1 MHILHLGKF
10 YAPYRGGMET
20 VLQNLC
26 EAHAGRAE
34 VLALVGNQ
42 GRRTLREVVNGV
54 RVIRAGCLGAPLSVP
69 VVPSF
74 YYWLRKLR
82 PDVVVHHE
90 PNPGALLAYLTAR
103 PPGAFVIWFHSDI
116 VRQRIFYSLYRPFL
130 RTALRRADA
139 IVVASPNH
147 VRYTP
152 VLGEFAEKCC
162 VVPFGIDLSRFQAT
176 LQIKARAGA
185 IRSQSGLPVIVF
197 IGRFAYYKGL
207 SYLIEAMREV
217 KARLILV
224 GTGPLEEEIR
234 RRAHALAAEACIE
247 CVGELSDS
255 EVVAHLHACDVF
267 VLPSI
272 ERSEAFG
279 IVQLEAM
286 ACGKPVVSC
295 RIASGVPWVN
305 RDEET
310 GLTVTPGDPRDLAT
324 ALNRLLGDV
333 TLRRKLGEN
342 GRARVEREFTLER
355 MRDTFWEVLC
365 EAKRGHAAGAFR
377 YRPEG
382 VSLGRR

>member
-1 MHILHLGKF
+1 MRLLHLGKY

-42 GRRTLREVVNGV
+42 GRRTLREEVNGV
-54 RVIRAGCLGAPLSVP
+54 PVIRAGCLGAPLSVP

-74 YYWLRKLR
+74 PYWLRKLR

-90 PNPGALLAYLTAR
+90 PNPAALLAYLAAR
-103 PPGAFVIWFHSDI
+103 PPGAFVFWFHSDI
-116 VRQRIFYSLYRPFL
+116 VRQRVFYNFYRPFL
-130 RTALRRADA
+130 RTALRRAQA

-147 VRYTP
+147 VRHTP
-152 VLGEFAEKCC
+152 VLGEFADKCC
-162 VVPFGIDLSRFQAT
+162 VVPYGIDLRRFQAT
-176 LQIKARAGA
+176 PQVEARARA
-185 IRSQSGLPVIVF
+185 IRSQSDLPVIVF

-207 SYLIEAMREV
+207 VHLMDAMREV
-217 KARLILV
+217 RARLIL
-224 GTGPLEEEIR
+224 GGRGPLDREIR
-234 RRAHALAAEACIE
+234 LRAAALATEARIE
-247 CVGELSDS
+247 CVGELTDN
-255 EVVAHLHACDVF
+255 EVVALLHACDVF

-279 IVQLEAM
+279 VVQLEAM

-295 RIASGVPWVN
+295 RIPSGVPWVN

-310 GLTVTPGDPRDLAT
+310 GLTVPPGDPGSLAT

-333 TLRRKLGEN
+333 ALQRKLGGN
-342 GRARVEREFTLER
+342 GRARVEQEFTLER
-355 MRDTFWEVLC
+355 MRDSFWEVLC
-365 EAKRGHAAGAFR
+365 EAKAGRAARVFR
-377 YRPEG
+377 YRPEE
-382 VSLGRR
+382 VTHR